1 MAMNIEKKSILAA
14 ITGIDDSAQLVIPI
28 YQRTY
33 CWGEKQCKELWS
45 DVLRVQQSRR
55 ANKYNFISHFFGS
68 VVLTDKPDNDGRHY
82 VVDGQQ
88 RLLTITLL
96 LKAALDRVK
105 NQNLPVEPESSPDV
119 IQGAYLYKTIDKDT
133 KRFRIYP
140 NQGDEVAYK
149 DVLLNR
155 KTKAEPHNHH
165 FAENYRWFYRHMQ
178 ELFDQTGFTLSGLVS
193 LLSHFE
199 VTQMRLTDS
208 DDAQR
213 IFETINATGISLNN
227 SDKIR
232 NFVLMGLD
240 PSKQRNLW
248 THYWQ
253 PIERNASVLNAD
265 KTYSID
271 IFLRIFLVMKL
282 KRKVNMGSL
291 YDEFKAWWNKQ
302 IDSGNSDAQNP
313 GDSGVEGQ
321 FRELADYAE
330 IYGYFVHNQLPQGV
344 PPEAKR
350 VLDRLIR
357 LKDLQVE
364 SIFLMPAYAYLRAHN
379 QLDQLA
385 PLLETMESY
394 TLRAMVAGQSSNVLT
409 ALYINLPRSIAKCME
424 ETQASYLQA
433 YQHQLIGGAKRVQF
447 VSDEYFEKALHD
459 LNVYNSKLRKYILSM
474 LLNGKK
480 LEGESFASIYDRAGS
495 RQPGAYTIEHVMPQ
509 TLNNQWEQDL
519 GPDWER
525 VHEQL
530 VHCLGNLTLT
540 AYNQELSNNSFS
552 EKQKILANSPLS
564 INAFFKNVS
573 RWGEEEIK
581 RRTSELVQQAMML
594 WPYPQPVPVAPYSYD
609 EDVTASVENDF
620 TATAIKAFTLC
631 GQRTE
636 CPEGAWAQF
645 LTKFLSRLPALR
657 PDALQL
663 LSVYKAT
670 RISRNPDKF
679 RMPKELT
686 DGFWCDTQQSANKH
700 VKFAKDCLRLLDIPL
715 DEMIL
720 HIHVDKNNNQS
731 DSNNSQ
737 EEEEYYD
744 DVYDDDEPGG
754 LFNDHQGAY
763 SSK

>member
-1 MAMNIEKKSILAA
+1 MAMEIEKKSILAA

-45 DVLRVQQSRR
+45 DVLRVQQSRL
-55 ANKYNFISHFFGS
+55 ANKYKFISHFLGS
-68 VVLTDKPDNDGRHY
+68 VVLTDGQVSKGKYY

-96 LKAALDRVK
+96 LKAAMDHVK
-105 NQNLPVEPESSPDV
+105 NQNLHVEPESSPDV

-133 KRFRIYP
+133 KRLRICP
-140 NQGDEVAYK
+140 NLGDEVAYK

-155 KTKAEPHNHH
+155 KTKAEPYNHH
-165 FAENYRWFYRHMQ
+165 FAENYSWFYSHMQ
-178 ELFDQTGFTLSGLVS
+178 ELFDQPGFTLAGL
-193 LLSHFE
+193 LGILKHFD

-240 PSKQRNLW
+240 PSKQRDLW

-253 PIERNASVLNAD
+253 PIERNASVLNVD
-265 KTYSID
+265 NTSSID
-271 IFLRIFLVMKL
+271 IFLRTFLAMKL
-282 KRKVNMGSL
+282 KREVNKGIL

-302 IDSGNSDAQNP
+302 KDSGFSDAQKP
-313 GDSGVEGQ
+313 GCSGVEGL
-321 FRELADYAE
+321 FCELADNAE
-330 IYGYFVHNQLPQGV
+330 IFGYFVKNQLPQGV

-379 QLDQLA
+379 QLGQLA

-409 ALYINLPRSIAKCME
+409 TLYIPLPGAIAKCME
-424 ETQASYLQA
+424 ETRVSYLQA
-433 YQHQLIGGAKRVQF
+433 YQRLLIEGGKRLRF

-480 LEGESFASIYDRAGS
+480 LEGESFASIYQRMGS
-495 RQPGAYTIEHVMPQ
+495 QQAGAYTIEHVMPQ
-509 TLNNQWEQDL
+509 KLNNLWKQDL
-519 GPDWER
+519 GPNWNR

-540 AYNQELSNNSFS
+540 AYNQELSNNSFL

-573 RWGEEEIK
+573 RWGEEEIN

-594 WPYPQPVPVAPYSYD
+594 WPSPQPGPMAPYSYD
-609 EDVTASVENDF
+609 EDVTASEVKDF
-620 TATAIKAFTLC
+620 TDSAIKAFTLC

-636 CPEGAWAQF
+636 CPEGTWAQF
-645 LTKFLSRLPALR
+645 LTRFLSRLPAVR
-657 PDALQL
+657 TDALQL
-663 LSVYKAT
+663 LADHKPT

-679 RMPKELT
+679 RAPKELT
-686 DGFWCDTQQSANKH
+686 DGFWCAPQLSANDH

-715 DEMIL
+715 DELIL

-731 DSNNSQ
+731 DSSNSQ
-737 EEEEYYD
+737 EEEEY
-744 DVYDDDEPGG
+744 YDDDEPGG
-754 LFNDHQGAY
+754 LFNDLPGAY

>member
-1 MAMNIEKKSILAA
+1 MAMKIEAKPILAV
-14 ITGIDDSAQLVIPI
+14 ITGIDDGAQLVIPI

-33 CWGEKQCKELWS
+33 CWEEKQCEELWS
-45 DVLRVQQSRR
+45 DLLRVQQSRR
-55 ANKYNFISHFFGS
+55 ANKNNFISHFFGS
-68 VVLTDKPDNDGRHY
+68 VVITDTADKEGRHY

-96 LKAALDRVK
+96 LKAALDYVK
-105 NQNLPVEPESSPDV
+105 NDKLLVEPENPPDAV
-119 IQGAYLYKTIDKDT
+119 RGAYLYKNNIDGS
-133 KRFRIYP
+133 KRLRICP
-140 NQGDEVAYK
+140 NLGDEEAYRA
-149 DVLLNR
+149 VLLNQEP
-155 KTKAEPHNHH
+155 KTDPNKH
-165 FAENYRWFYRHMQ
+165 FAKNYRWFHSHMQ
-178 ELFDQTGFTLSGLVS
+178 ELFGKPGFTLTGLLD
-193 LLSHFE
+193 LLKHFE
-199 VTQMRLTDS
+199 VIQMRLADS

-213 IFETINATGISLNN
+213 IFETINATGISLNT
-227 SDKIR
+227 SDKVR

-240 PSKQRNLW
+240 PSEQRNLW

-282 KRKVNMGSL
+282 KRPVNKGSL

-302 IDSGNSDAQNP
+302 IDSGNSDAQKP

-330 IYGYFVHNQLPQGV
+330 IFGYFVHNQLPQGV

-409 ALYINLPRSIAKCME
+409 ELYSNLPKSIENCME
-424 ETQASYLQA
+424 KTPDSYLQA
-433 YQHQLIGGAKRVQF
+433 YQRQLIGGEKRRRF
-447 VSDEYFEKALHD
+447 VSDEYFEKALYD
-459 LNVYNSKLRKYILSM
+459 LNLYNSKLRKYILSM
-474 LLNGKK
+474 FLNGKK
-480 LEGESFASIYDRAGS
+480 LEGEPFASIYQRMGS
-495 RQPGAYTIEHVMPQ
+495 QQAGAYTIEHVMPQ
-509 TLNNQWEQDL
+509 KLNNLWEQDL

-530 VHCLGNLTLT
+530 VNCLGNLTLT
-540 AYNQELSNNSFS
+540 AYNRELSNNPFS
-552 EKQKILANSPLS
+552 EKQKLLANSPLP
-564 INAFFKNVS
+564 INTFFKNVS
-573 RWGEEEIK
+573 RWGEEEIN

-594 WPYPQPVPVAPYSYD
+594 WPRPQPGPMVPYSYD
-609 EDVTASVENDF
+609 EDVSASVLKDF
-620 TATAIKAFTLC
+620 TDSAIKAFTLC

-636 CPEGAWAQF
+636 CPEGTWAQF

-657 PDALQL
+657 TDALQL
-663 LSVYKAT
+663 LADHKPT
-670 RISRNPDKF
+670 RISRNPGNL
-679 RMPKELT
+679 RVPKELP
-686 DGFWCDTQQSANKH
+686 DGFWCAPQLSANDH

-715 DEMIL
+715 DELIL

-731 DSNNSQ
+731 DSSNSQ
-737 EEEEYYD
+737 EEEEY
-744 DVYDDDEPGG
+744 YDDDEPGG
-754 LFNDHQGAY
+754 LFNDHPGAY

>member
-68 VVLTDKPDNDGRHY
+68 VVITGTADKEGRHY

-240 PSKQRNLW
+240 PSKQRHLW

-253 PIERNASVLNAD
+253 PIEHNASLLNAD

-282 KRKVNMGSL
+282 KRQVNKGSL

-302 IDSGNSDAQNP
+302 VDSGDSDAQKL
-313 GDSGVEGQ
+313 GCSGVEGR

-330 IYGYFVHNQLPQGV
+330 IFGYFVKNQLPQGV
-344 PPEAKR
+344 PPEAQR

-394 TLRAMVAGQSSNVLT
+394 TLRATVAGQSSNVLT
-409 ALYINLPRSIAKCME
+409 ELYINLPESIANCME
-424 ETQASYLQA
+424 KTQESYLQT
-433 YQHQLIGGAKRVQF
+433 YQRQLIGERERRRF
-447 VSDEYFEKALHD
+447 VSDEYFETALHD
-459 LNVYNSKLRKYILSM
+459 LNLYNSKLRKYILSM
-474 LLNGKK
+474 FLNGKK
-480 LEGESFASIYDRAGS
+480 LEGESFASIYQRMGSQQAGD
-495 RQPGAYTIEHVMPQ
+495 YTIEHVMPQ
-509 TLNNQWEQDL
+509 KLNNLWKQDL
-519 GPDWER
+519 GPNWNR

-552 EKQKILANSPLS
+552 EKQKILANSPLP

-573 RWGEEEIK
+573 RWGKEEIN

-594 WPYPQPVPVAPYSYD
+594 WPRPQLEPIASYSYD
-609 EDVTASVENDF
+609 EDVSASKLKDF
-620 TATAIKAFTLC
+620 TATVIKAFTLC

-645 LTKFLSRLPALR
+645 LTRFLSRLPALR
-657 PDALQL
+657 TDALQL
-663 LSVYKAT
+663 LADHKPT

-679 RMPKELT
+679 RAPKELP
-686 DGFWCDTQQSANKH
+686 DGFYCDTQLSANGH
-700 VKFAKDCLRLLDIPL
+700 VKLAKDCLRFLDIPL
-715 DEMIL
+715 DELIL
-720 HIHVDKNNNQS
+720 HIHVEK
-731 DSNNSQ
+731 NNSQ

>member
-1 MAMNIEKKSILAA
+1 MAMYIEKKSILAV
-14 ITGIDDSAQLVIPI
+14 ITGIDDGAQLVIPI

-33 CWGEKQCKELWS
+33 CWEKKQCGELWS
-45 DVLRVQQSRR
+45 DLLRVQQSRL

-68 VVLTDKPDNDGRHY
+68 VVITGTADREGRHY

-96 LKAALDRVK
+96 LKAALDYVK
-105 NQNLPVEPESSPDV
+105 NDKLLVEPENPPDAV
-119 IQGAYLYKTIDKDT
+119 RGAYLYKNIDGS
-133 KRFRIYP
+133 KRLRICP
-140 NQGDEVAYK
+140 NLGDEEAYRA
-149 DVLLNR
+149 VLLNQEP
-155 KTKAEPHNHH
+155 KTDPNKH

-178 ELFDQTGFTLSGLVS
+178 ELFDQNGFTLAGL
-193 LLSHFE
+193 LGILSHFE

-213 IFETINATGISLNN
+213 IFETINATGISLNT
-227 SDKIR
+227 SDKVR

-240 PSKQRNLW
+240 PSEQRNLW

-253 PIERNASVLNAD
+253 PIERNASVPNAD

-282 KRKVNMGSL
+282 KRPVNKGSL

-409 ALYINLPRSIAKCME
+409 ELYSNLPKSIENCME
-424 ETQASYLQA
+424 KTPDSYLQA
-433 YQHQLIGGAKRVQF
+433 YQRQLIGGEKRRRF
-447 VSDEYFEKALHD
+447 VSDEYFEKALYD
-459 LNVYNSKLRKYILSM
+459 LNLYNSKLRKYILSM
-474 LLNGKK
+474 FLNGKK
-480 LEGESFASIYDRAGS
+480 LEGEPFASIYQRMGS
-495 RQPGAYTIEHVMPQ
+495 QQAEAYTIEHVMPQ
-509 TLNNQWEQDL
+509 KLNNLWEQDL
-519 GPDWER
+519 GPDCNR
-525 VHEQL
+525 IHEQL
-530 VHCLGNLTLT
+530 VNCLGNLTLT
-540 AYNQELSNNSFS
+540 AYNRELSNNPFS
-552 EKQKILANSPLS
+552 EKQKLLANSPLP

-573 RWGEEEIK
+573 RWGEEEIN

-594 WPYPQPVPVAPYSYD
+594 WPRPQPGPMVPYSYD
-609 EDVTASVENDF
+609 EDVSASVLKDF
-620 TATAIKAFTLC
+620 TDSAIKAFTLC

-636 CPEGAWAQF
+636 CPEGTWAQF
-645 LTKFLSRLPALR
+645 LTRFLSRLPAVR
-657 PDALQL
+657 TDALQL
-663 LSVYKAT
+663 LADHKPT
-670 RISRNPDKF
+670 RISRNPGNL
-679 RMPKELT
+679 RVPKELP
-686 DGFWCDTQQSANKH
+686 DGFWCAPQLSANDH
-700 VKFAKDCLRLLDIPL
+700 VKFAKDCLRFLDIPTDQL
-715 DEMIL
+715 IL

-731 DSNNSQ
+731 DSNSSQ

-754 LFNDHQGAY
+754 LFNDHPGAY